1 MATENEPEN
10 ETETEIE
17 KVRILER
24 SENVVRLEI
33 AGEDHTL
40 LAPLTSKLLE
50 NEKVDLATYNIH
62 HTLRSNPVLF
72 VKMKDG
78 DPLEA
83 VKSAV
88 ASLASDFEEFE
99 RKYKA
104 AIV

>member
-1 MATENEPEN
+1 MATENEP

-50 NEKVDLATYNIH
+50 NDNVDLATYNIQ

-72 VKMKDG
+72 VKMKEG

-88 ASLASDFEEFE
+88 ASLASDFEEFG

>member
-1 MATENEPEN
+1 MASENEPD
-10 ETETEIE
+10 IE

-24 SENVVRLEI
+24 SGNIVRLEI
-33 AGEDHTL
+33 VGENHTL

-50 NEKVDLATYNIH
+50 NEQVDLATYNIQ

-72 VKMKDG
+72 VKMREG

-88 ASLASDFEEFE
+88 ASLMSDFEEFE

>member
-1 MATENEPEN
+1 MATEQESETG
-10 ETETEIE
+10 TETEKVKLLE
-17 KVRILER
+17 K

-40 LAPLTSKLLE
+40 LATLTSKLLE
-50 NEKVDLATYNIH
+50 NENVDIATYNIK
-62 HTLRSNPVLF
+62 HTLKSNPVLF
-72 VKMKDG
+72 VKMKEG